1 MRLKAEQCIHMNLA
15 AGIVKHTGGLQC
27 VLWRER
33 DCFPVLCAVRVL
45 REHRTPQWANLP
57 VQDSKSFGPHLA
69 ALALFP
75 HPGTQGPLS
84 SPQFINGLESKSCS
98 TSWTS
103 AQQFQLFP
111 QIELEQ
117 QVQSRVH
124 PQPLSE
130 ALVNRAV

>member
-1 MRLKAEQCIHMNLA
+1 VCPLE
-15 AGIVKHTGGLQC
+15 GEGLFSC
-27 VLWRER
+27 
-33 DCFPVLCAVRVL
+33 PVHSQSPSRAQDTAVGKPSCPGFQVS
-45 REHRTPQWANLP
+45 P
-57 VQDSKSFGPHLA
+57 GPHLA

-103 AQQFQLFP
+103 AQQFQPFP